1 MQKLFTKLERVFGDE
16 CEKYVVGIVLH
27 AHTDS
32 KIYADTAHKEG
43 LTKDEVKALLIRG
56 AVIEAAGVFYKPV
69 KFEVAS
75 STNYLTVTTAG
86 DTTAKVFYSSEK

>member
-1 MQKLFTKLERVFGDE
+1 MQELFTKLERVFGDE

-27 AHTDS
+27 AHTDG
-32 KIYADTAHKEG
+32 KIYADSVHKVG
-43 LTKDEVKALLIRG
+43 LNKDEVKALLIRG
-56 AVIEAAGVFYKPV
+56 AVIELSGAYYKPV